1 MSQKTK
7 PRTLRVII
15 EPKKVVELG
24 VYVSAGQ
31 LSRLEKILSNW
42 SIKYSVLP
50 QPDEPYA
57 DLSEWYEECAAAYK
71 ERVA

>member
-7 PRTLRVII
+7 PRTPRVII
-15 EPKKVVELG
+15 EPKKVVEFG

-31 LSRLEKILSNW
+31 LSRLEKILGNW

-50 QPDEPYA
+50 ECEPPYR
-57 DLSEWYEECAAAYK
+57 DLAEWFEECSNPEGAPCA
-71 ERVA
+71 